1 MAMCWA
7 AGMEEEAEAEPG
19 PTGAAAADACMV
31 RIGGWLA
38 VGVARK
44 RGLLTDQGWVG
55 DWAAVSPSEALP
67 ESSSLPL
74 YTPIDRL
81 EHTVDRPSPN
91 QAQLQLMR

>member
-7 AGMEEEAEAEPG
+7 AGMQEEAEAEPG

-31 RIGGWLA
+31 RTGGWLA
-38 VGVARK
+38 VGLARK

-74 YTPIDRL
+74 YTSSDEL
-81 EHTVDRPSPN
+81 EHNADQQLPN